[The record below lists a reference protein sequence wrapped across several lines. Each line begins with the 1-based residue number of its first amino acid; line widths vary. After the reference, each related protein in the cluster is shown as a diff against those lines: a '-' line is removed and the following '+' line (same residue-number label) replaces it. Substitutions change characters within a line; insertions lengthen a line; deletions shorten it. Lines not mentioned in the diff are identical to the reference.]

1 MVASPVV
8 KRLVPA
14 VADVS
19 AHPDEEVFRPLDPLA
34 LRKLWNLWGL
44 VPIDLGGVEYPVPFR
59 HKPPLAALPLLPLGL
74 FLLPFRGLS
83 FLGNVLKKDN
93 WTRLFSFFHLGA
105 KFFPPLVGRPLAA
118 FVPFHLCGGPE

>member
-59 HKPPLAALPLLPLGL
+59 HKPPLAPLPLLPLGL
-74 FLLPFRGLS
+74 FLLPFRGLA
-83 FLGNVLKKDN
+83 FLGKVLKKDN
-93 WTRLFSFFHLGA
+93 GA
-105 KFFPPLVGRPLAA
+105 RFFPFSDLSPKLGPLLVG
-118 FVPFHLCGGPE
+118 